1 MTIND
6 AQIKQNEF
14 NLKHNHWKIY
24 KARKEDYVKAN
35 NNSANNANNFYN
47 KRETTIKVFE
57 EGIFLLRSEEQQT
70 SKKTNKN
77 WCVCI

>member
-14 NLKHNHWKIY
+14 NLKPNDLKTY
-24 KARKEDYVKAN
+24 KARKEDHVKAK

-47 KRETTIKVFE
+47 EAEKTIKGFE
-57 EGIFLLRSEEQQT
+57 EGIFLLKSEEQQT
-70 SKKTNKN
+70 SKKANKN
-77 WCVCI
+77 